1 MRRCRLTKPTRL
13 IAGLLAGLLFAILA
27 VPLIAQPT
35 RETHQFYDIT
45 KEVTLKGTVA
55 SVITR
60 ASQGMIMGSHL
71 MLETGSGRVDAS
83 LGKWGMAGKGA
94 LSVSAGEGVEVT
106 GVMKTLKDKNEVF
119 VVRTVRAN
127 GHLYTIRN
135 AHGIPVS
142 PQSRERASQSQKT
155 TQKGESL

>member
-55 SVITR
+55 SVQTTAPR
-60 ASQGMIMGSHL
+60 GMMLGSHL
-71 MLETGSGRVDAS
+71 ILETGSGRVDAS

-94 LSVSAGEGVEVT
+94 LSVSAGESVEVT
-106 GVMKTLKDKNEVF
+106 GVMKTLKGDKEVF
-119 VVRTVRAN
+119 VVRTVKAN
-127 GHLYTIRN
+127 GRMYVIRN
-135 AHGIPVS
+135 AHGLPVS
-142 PQSRERASQSQKT
+142 PQGRERASQQT